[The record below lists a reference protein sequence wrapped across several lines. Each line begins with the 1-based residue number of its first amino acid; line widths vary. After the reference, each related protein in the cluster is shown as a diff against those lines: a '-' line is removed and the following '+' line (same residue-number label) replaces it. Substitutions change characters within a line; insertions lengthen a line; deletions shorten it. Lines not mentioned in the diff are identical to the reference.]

1 MSLYL
6 THLKDNSSRKE
17 RNFIE
22 TLSTVKSFSLD
33 SKCELYKHEISDP
46 NVITSYVQ
54 AFHSFS
60 ASSLGLTAKRENCLL

>member
-6 THLKDNSSRKE
+6 THLKDNSSRKI

-22 TLSTVKSFSLD
+22 TLSTVQSFSFD
-33 SKCELYKHEISDP
+33 SRCELHKQEISGP

-54 AFHSFS
+54 VFHSFS
-60 ASSLGLTAKRENCLL
+60 ASSLGLTANRENYLL